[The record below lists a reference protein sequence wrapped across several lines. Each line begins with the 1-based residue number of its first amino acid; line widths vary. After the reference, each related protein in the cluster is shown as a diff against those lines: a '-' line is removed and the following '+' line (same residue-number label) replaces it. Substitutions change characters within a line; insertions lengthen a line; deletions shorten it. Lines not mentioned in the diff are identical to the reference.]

1 MGQEGERKR
10 GRVCQRQVDSLAR
23 HVGAPVRWM
32 SPEDCGLSRLVDS
45 AGVVEIA
52 MRQRM

>member
-1 MGQEGERKR
+1 MGHERER
-10 GRVCQRQVDSLAR
+10 EEGRVCQRQVDSLAR

-32 SPEDCGLSRLVDS
+32 SPEDCGLSRLVVS
-45 AGVVEIA
+45 AGVVEIT